1 MANTIIMLP
10 VPWGCGHQRMWHP
23 DLDSAAVCSVPTPHH
38 LNTHKHTHTHTHTHT
53 QCYHSFS
60 IDWYHFWHVYMF
72 HFHLYYMHFT
82 SSTIPLQT
90 WHTIIIVWKKNVSE
104 WTHNSSI
111 LDKHLSSNWNSQWTV
126 SKAGATA
133 LHWTYLIRA
142 CLSSLLQLPWVGHGD
157 SPLHWS
163 ILWPLPLSN
172 LVFTDGRQH
181 KTETWSHWVCTAIWP
196 TMAWVTGWWM

>member
-38 LNTHKHTHTHTHTHT
+38 LNTHTHTHTHTERMLSLFLYRLTPFLTCLHVSL
-53 QCYHSFS
+53 SFVL
-60 IDWYHFWHVYMF
+60 YALHFF
-72 HFHLYYMHFT
+72 NNP
-82 SSTIPLQT
+82 SSNMT
-90 WHTIIIVWKKNVSE
+90 HYNNSMEKKVSE
-104 WTHNSSI
+104 WTHTSSI
-111 LDKHLSSNWNSQWTV
+111 LDKHLSSDWNSQWTV

-157 SPLHWS
+157 SPLH
-163 ILWPLPLSN
+163 
-172 LVFTDGRQH
+172 
-181 KTETWSHWVCTAIWP
+181 
-196 TMAWVTGWWM
+196 